1 MRDVAGRVVM
11 ISGANR
17 GIGEAIAAA
26 LHADGW
32 TLSLGA
38 RNVESL
44 AASAARYRTDL
55 PAGSGSH
62 RGAER
67 RGAGTGDAGASA
79 AGRSGDGAGAPV
91 TLHRYDATDL
101 DAAERWTAET
111 MAAHGRIDCLVNNAG
126 VAYTDAL
133 EELSEAVLDEMWEV
147 NAKGPFR
154 MLRATL
160 DQLRRSGEG
169 RIVNVISMSGKR
181 VRGTFAPGYAMSKHA
196 AMALHHSV
204 RHSTFADGIRCTAVC
219 PGYVRTDMTS
229 DFGVDP
235 AIMIDA
241 GDLAQCL
248 ATILRLPNTASVAE
262 LLVSTEPETI
272 A

>member
-1 MRDVAGRVVM
+1 MRNVHGRVAM

-38 RNVESL
+38 RDVASL
-44 AASAARYRTDL
+44 ETSASRYRTDDRSNRADR
-55 PAGSGSH
+55 AGPGETANRRNNGGS
-62 RGAER
+62 
-67 RGAGTGDAGASA
+67 
-79 AGRSGDGAGAPV
+79 PV
-91 TLHRYDATDL
+91 TLHQYDAVDR
-101 DAAERWTAET
+101 DAPARWTAET
-111 MAAHGRIDCLVNNAG
+111 IAAHGRIDCVVNNAG
-126 VAYTDAL
+126 VAYTEAF
-133 EELSEAVLDEMWEV
+133 EELSEDKLDEMWEV

-160 DQLRRSGEG
+160 DHLRRSGEG

-196 AMALHHSV
+196 AMALHHSI
-204 RHSTFADGIRCTAVC
+204 RHLTFADGIRCTAVC

-235 AIMIDA
+235 SIMIEAD
-241 GDLAQCL
+241 DLAQCL

>member
-1 MRDVAGRVVM
+1 MRDITGSVAM

-32 TLSLGA
+32 GLSLGA
-38 RNVESL
+38 RDLASL
-44 AASAARYRTDL
+44 EASAARYRTDI
-55 PAGSGSH
+55 A
-62 RGAER
+62 
-67 RGAGTGDAGASA
+67 GAGGGGPT
-79 AGRSGDGAGAPV
+79 V
-91 TLHRYDATDL
+91 TLHRYDATDHG
-101 DAAERWTAET
+101 AAERWTAET
-111 MAAHGRIDCLVNNAG
+111 AAAHGRIDCLVNNAG
-126 VAYTDAL
+126 VAYPDGFDDLTEDM
-133 EELSEAVLDEMWEV
+133 LDEMWEV

-154 MLRATL
+154 MIRATL
-160 DQLRRSGEG
+160 DHLRSSGEG

-204 RHSTFADGIRCTAVC
+204 RHLTFPDGIRCTAVC
-219 PGYVRTDMTS
+219 PGYVQTDMTA

-235 AIMIDA
+235 SIMIQAD
-241 GDLAQCL
+241 DLAHTL

-262 LLVSTEPETI
+262 LLVTTEPETI

>member
-1 MRDVAGRVVM
+1 MRDITGCVAM

-32 TLSLGA
+32 ALSLGA
-38 RNVESL
+38 REPASL
-44 AASAARYRTDL
+44 
-55 PAGSGSH
+55 
-62 RGAER
+62 E
-67 RGAGTGDAGASA
+67 ASA
-79 AGRSGDGAGAPV
+79 AGYRTDVAGDGDATGRADRGPAV
-91 TLHRYDATDL
+91 TLHRYDATDPE
-101 DAAERWTAET
+101 AAERWTAET
-111 MAAHGRIDCLVNNAG
+111 IAAHGRIDCLVNNAG
-126 VAYTDAL
+126 VAHPDDF
-133 EELSEAVLDEMWEV
+133 EELTESTLDEMWEV

-160 DQLRRSGEG
+160 DHLRGSGEG

-204 RHSTFADGIRCTAVC
+204 RHLTFPDGIRCTAVC
-219 PGYVRTDMTS
+219 PGYVQTDMTA

-235 AIMIDA
+235 SIMIQAD
-241 GDLAQCL
+241 DLAQAL

-262 LLVSTEPETI
+262 LLVTTEPETI

>member
-1 MRDVAGRVVM
+1 MRDITGCVAM

-32 TLSLGA
+32 ALSLGA
-38 RNVESL
+38 RDLTSL
-44 AASAARYRTDL
+44 EASVAEYRRDHG
-55 PAGSGSH
+55 PA
-62 RGAER
+62 
-67 RGAGTGDAGASA
+67 
-79 AGRSGDGAGAPV
+79 V
-91 TLHRYDATDL
+91 TLHRYDATDPE
-101 DAAERWTAET
+101 AAERWTAET
-111 MAAHGRIDCLVNNAG
+111 MAMHGRIDCLVNNAG
-126 VAYTDAL
+126 VAYPDAFEDL
-133 EELSEAVLDEMWEV
+133 TAETLDEMWEV
-147 NAKGPFR
+147 NAKGPFH
-154 MLRATL
+154 MIRATL
-160 DQLRRSGEG
+160 DHLRHSGEG

-204 RHSTFADGIRCTAVC
+204 RHLTFPDGIRCTAVC
-219 PGYVRTDMTS
+219 PGYVQTDMTS

-235 AIMIDA
+235 SIMIQAD
-241 GDLAQCL
+241 DLAQAL

>member
-1 MRDVAGRVVM
+1 MRNITGCVAM

-32 TLSLGA
+32 ALSLGA
-38 RNVESL
+38 RDMASL
-44 AASAARYRTDL
+44 EASAARYRVD
-55 PAGSGSH
+55 
-62 RGAER
+62 
-67 RGAGTGDAGASA
+67 TG
-79 AGRSGDGAGAPV
+79 RFGDDTGAPGGGGPAV
-91 TLHRYDATDL
+91 TLHRYDATEGG
-101 DAAERWTAET
+101 AAQRWTAET
-111 MAAHGRIDCLVNNAG
+111 IAAHGRIDCLVNNAG
-126 VAYTDAL
+126 VAHPDAL
-133 EELSEAVLDEMWEV
+133 EELTEDTLDEMWEV

-160 DQLRRSGEG
+160 DHLRRSGEG

-204 RHSTFADGIRCTAVC
+204 RHLTFPDGIRCTAVC
-219 PGYVRTDMTS
+219 PGYVQTDMTS
-229 DFGVDP
+229 GFGVDP
-235 AIMIDA
+235 SIMIQAD
-241 GDLAQCL
+241 DLAEAL

-262 LLVSTEPETI
+262 LLVTTEPETI

>member
-1 MRDVAGRVVM
+1 MRDITSCVAM

-17 GIGEAIAAA
+17 GIGESIAAA

-32 TLSLGA
+32 ALSLGA
-38 RNVESL
+38 RDMAALE
-44 AASAARYRTDL
+44 ASAASYRTDDDGG
-55 PAGSGSH
+55 PA
-62 RGAER
+62 
-67 RGAGTGDAGASA
+67 
-79 AGRSGDGAGAPV
+79 V

-111 MAAHGRIDCLVNNAG
+111 IAAHGRIDCLVNNAG
-126 VAYTDAL
+126 VAYPDVF
-133 EELSEAVLDEMWEV
+133 EELTEDTLDEMWEV

-160 DQLRRSGEG
+160 DHLRHSGEG

-204 RHSTFADGIRCTAVC
+204 RHLTFPDGIRCTAVC
-219 PGYVRTDMTS
+219 PGYVQTDMTS
-229 DFGVDP
+229 GFGVDP
-235 AIMIDA
+235 SIMIQAD
-241 GDLAQCL
+241 DLAQAL

-262 LLVSTEPETI
+262 LLVTTEPETI

>member
-1 MRDVAGRVVM
+1 MRDITGCVAM

-32 TLSLGA
+32 ALSLGA
-38 RNVESL
+38 REPASL
-44 AASAARYRTDL
+44 EASAAEYRTDAGGG
-55 PAGSGSH
+55 PAVS
-62 RGAER
+62 
-67 RGAGTGDAGASA
+67 
-79 AGRSGDGAGAPV
+79 
-91 TLHRYDATDL
+91 LHRYDATDPE
-101 DAAERWTAET
+101 AAERWTAET
-111 MAAHGRIDCLVNNAG
+111 IAAHGRIDCLVNNAG
-126 VAYTDAL
+126 VAYPDPFEDLTEDT
-133 EELSEAVLDEMWEV
+133 LDEMWEV
-147 NAKGPFR
+147 NAKGPFL

-160 DQLRRSGEG
+160 DHLRGSGEG

-204 RHSTFADGIRCTAVC
+204 RHLTFPDGIRCTAVC
-219 PGYVRTDMTS
+219 PGYVQTDMTS

-235 AIMIDA
+235 SIMIQAD
-241 GDLAQCL
+241 DLAQAL

-262 LLVSTEPETI
+262 LLVTTEPETI

>member
-1 MRDVAGRVVM
+1 MRDITGCVAM

-38 RNVESL
+38 RDLASL
-44 AASAARYRTDL
+44 EASAARYRDDQG
-55 PAGSGSH
+55 PA
-62 RGAER
+62 
-67 RGAGTGDAGASA
+67 
-79 AGRSGDGAGAPV
+79 V
-91 TLHRYDATDL
+91 TLHRHDATEDG
-101 DAAERWTAET
+101 AAERWTAET
-111 MAAHGRIDCLVNNAG
+111 IAAHGRIDCLVNNAG
-126 VAYTDAL
+126 VAYPDAL
-133 EELSEAVLDEMWEV
+133 EELTEDTLDEMWEV

-154 MLRATL
+154 MIRATL
-160 DQLRRSGEG
+160 DHLRRSGEG

-204 RHSTFADGIRCTAVC
+204 RHLTFPDGIRCTAIC
-219 PGYVRTDMTS
+219 PGYVQTDMTS
-229 DFGVDP
+229 GFGVDP
-235 AIMIDA
+235 SIMIQAD
-241 GDLAQCL
+241 DLAQAL
-248 ATILRLPNTASVAE
+248 TTILRLPNTASVAE
-262 LLVSTEPETI
+262 LLVTTEPETI

>member
-1 MRDVAGRVVM
+1 MRDITGCVAM

-17 GIGEAIAAA
+17 GIGESIAAA

-32 TLSLGA
+32 ALSLGA
-38 RNVESL
+38 RDMAALE
-44 AASAARYRTDL
+44 ASAAVYRTDV
-55 PAGSGSH
+55 S
-62 RGAER
+62 
-67 RGAGTGDAGASA
+67 GDADDA
-79 AGRSGDGAGAPV
+79 ARRSDGSRRHDGGPAV

-111 MAAHGRIDCLVNNAG
+111 IAAHGRIDCLVNNAG
-126 VAYTDAL
+126 VAHTDVF
-133 EELSEAVLDEMWEV
+133 EELTEDMLDEMWEV

-160 DQLRRSGEG
+160 DHLRRSGEG

-204 RHSTFADGIRCTAVC
+204 RHLTFPDGIRCTAVC
-219 PGYVRTDMTS
+219 PGYVQTDMTS
-229 DFGVDP
+229 GFGVDP
-235 AIMIDA
+235 SIMIQAD
-241 GDLAQCL
+241 DLAQAL

-262 LLVSTEPETI
+262 LLVTTEPETI

>member
-1 MRDVAGRVVM
+1 MRDISGCVAM

-32 TLSLGA
+32 ALSLGA
-38 RNVESL
+38 RDPASL
-44 AASAARYRTDL
+44 
-55 PAGSGSH
+55 
-62 RGAER
+62 E
-67 RGAGTGDAGASA
+67 ASA
-79 AGRSGDGAGAPV
+79 AGYRDDHGPAV
-91 TLHRYDATDL
+91 TLHRYDATEDG
-101 DAAERWTAET
+101 AAERWTADT
-111 MAAHGRIDCLVNNAG
+111 IAAHGRIDCLVNNAG
-126 VAYTDAL
+126 VAHADAF
-133 EELSEAVLDEMWEV
+133 EELTTDTLDEMWEV

-154 MLRATL
+154 MIRATL
-160 DQLRRSGEG
+160 DHLRRSGEG

-204 RHSTFADGIRCTAVC
+204 RHLTFPDGIRCTAVC
-219 PGYVRTDMTS
+219 PGYVQTDMTS
-229 DFGVDP
+229 GFGVDP
-235 AIMIDA
+235 SIMIQAD
-241 GDLAQCL
+241 DLAQTL

-262 LLVSTEPETI
+262 LLVTTEPETI

>member
-1 MRDVAGRVVM
+1 MRDITGCVAM

-17 GIGEAIAAA
+17 GIGAAVAEA

-32 TLSLGA
+32 ALSLGA
-38 RNVESL
+38 RDMAALETS
-44 AASAARYRTDL
+44 AASYRTD
-55 PAGSGSH
+55 
-62 RGAER
+62 
-67 RGAGTGDAGASA
+67 
-79 AGRSGDGAGAPV
+79 GDGGAAV
-91 TLHRYDATDL
+91 TLHRHEATDPE
-101 DAAERWTAET
+101 AAERWTAET
-111 MAAHGRIDCLVNNAG
+111 ISAHGRIDCLVNNAG
-126 VAYTDAL
+126 VAHPDEF
-133 EELSEAVLDEMWEV
+133 EELTEDTLDEMWEV

-160 DQLRRSGEG
+160 DHLRHSGEG

-204 RHSTFADGIRCTAVC
+204 RHLTFPDGIRCTAVC
-219 PGYVRTDMTS
+219 PGYVQTDMTS
-229 DFGVDP
+229 GFGVDP
-235 AIMIDA
+235 SIMIQAD
-241 GDLAQCL
+241 DLAQAL

>member
-1 MRDVAGRVVM
+1 MRDITGCVAM

-38 RNVESL
+38 REPASL
-44 AASAARYRTDL
+44 EASAAEYRTD
-55 PAGSGSH
+55 ADGGG
-62 RGAER
+62 GAV
-67 RGAGTGDAGASA
+67 S
-79 AGRSGDGAGAPV
+79 
-91 TLHRYDATDL
+91 LHRYDATDPE
-101 DAAERWTAET
+101 AAERWTAET
-111 MAAHGRIDCLVNNAG
+111 IAAHGRIDCLVNNAG
-126 VAYTDAL
+126 VAYPDAFEDL
-133 EELSEAVLDEMWEV
+133 TEDTLDEMWDV

-154 MLRATL
+154 LLRATL
-160 DQLRRSGEG
+160 DHLRRSGEG

-204 RHSTFADGIRCTAVC
+204 RHLTFPDGIRCTAVC
-219 PGYVRTDMTS
+219 PGYVQTDMTS
-229 DFGVDP
+229 GFGVDP
-235 AIMIDA
+235 SIMIQAD
-241 GDLAQCL
+241 DLAQAL

-262 LLVSTEPETI
+262 LLVTTEPETI

>member
-1 MRDVAGRVVM
+1 MRDITGCVAM

-17 GIGEAIAAA
+17 GIGAALAAA

-32 TLSLGA
+32 ALSLGA
-38 RNVESL
+38 RDLSSL
-44 AASAARYRTDL
+44 KASAAAYRTDTDEG
-55 PAGSGSH
+55 PAVSLH
-62 RGAER
+62 HYE
-67 RGAGTGDAGASA
+67 
-79 AGRSGDGAGAPV
+79 V
-91 TLHRYDATDL
+91 TDPNG
-101 DAAERWTAET
+101 AERWTAKT
-111 MAAHGRIDCLVNNAG
+111 LDAHGRIDCLVNNAG
-126 VAYTDAL
+126 VASTDT
-133 EELSEAVLDEMWEV
+133 LDELTEDTLDLLWEV

-154 MLRATL
+154 MIRAAL
-160 DQLRRSGEG
+160 PHLRRSGEG

-204 RHSTFADGIRCTAVC
+204 RHATFPDGIRCTAVC
-219 PGYVRTDMTS
+219 PGYVQTDMTS

-235 AIMIDA
+235 SIMIQAD
-241 GDLAQCL
+241 DLAHTV

-262 LLVSTEPETI
+262 LLVTTEPETI

>member
-1 MRDVAGRVVM
+1 MRDITGCAAM

-26 LHADGW
+26 LHSDGW
-32 TLSLGA
+32 ALSLGA
-38 RNVESL
+38 RDVASL
-44 AASAARYRTDL
+44 EVSAAEYRTDASGG
-55 PAGSGSH
+55 PAVS
-62 RGAER
+62 
-67 RGAGTGDAGASA
+67 
-79 AGRSGDGAGAPV
+79 
-91 TLHRYDATDL
+91 LHRYDATDPE
-101 DAAERWTAET
+101 AAERWTAET
-111 MAAHGRIDCLVNNAG
+111 ISAHGRIDCLVNNAG
-126 VAYTDAL
+126 VAHPDEF
-133 EELSEAVLDEMWEV
+133 EELTEDTLDEMWEV

-160 DQLRRSGEG
+160 DHLRHSGEG

-204 RHSTFADGIRCTAVC
+204 RHLTFPDGIRCTAVC
-219 PGYVRTDMTS
+219 PGYVQTDMTS
-229 DFGVDP
+229 GFGVDP
-235 AIMIDA
+235 SIMIQAD
-241 GDLAQCL
+241 DLAQAL

-262 LLVSTEPETI
+262 LLVTTEPETI

>member
-1 MRDVAGRVVM
+1 MRDITGCVAM

-32 TLSLGA
+32 ALSLGA
-38 RNVESL
+38 RDL
-44 AASAARYRTDL
+44 AALEASAARYRTDVVGSL
-55 PAGSGSH
+55 GSG
-62 RGAER
+62 RDCGGGASCPD
-67 RGAGTGDAGASA
+67 GGASA
-79 AGRSGDGAGAPV
+79 VS
-91 TLHRYDATDL
+91 LHCYDATD
-101 DAAERWTAET
+101 DGAAERWTAET
-111 MAAHGRIDCLVNNAG
+111 IAAHGRIDCLVNNAG
-126 VAYTDAL
+126 VAYPDDFENLTEDT
-133 EELSEAVLDEMWEV
+133 LDEMWEV

-154 MLRATL
+154 MIRAAL
-160 DQLRRSGEG
+160 DHLRRSGEG

-204 RHSTFADGIRCTAVC
+204 RHLTFPDGIRCTAVC
-219 PGYVRTDMTS
+219 PGYVQTDMTAE
-229 DFGVDP
+229 FGVDP
-235 AIMIDA
+235 SIMIQA
-241 GDLAQCL
+241 EDLAQTL

-262 LLVSTEPETI
+262 LLVTTEPETI

>member
-1 MRDVAGRVVM
+1 MRDITGSVAM

-17 GIGEAIAAA
+17 GIGAAIAAA

-32 TLSLGA
+32 ALSLGA
-38 RNVESL
+38 RDLASL
-44 AASAARYRTDL
+44 EASAARYRTDV
-55 PAGSGSH
+55 
-62 RGAER
+62 AED
-67 RGAGTGDAGASA
+67 GA
-79 AGRSGDGAGAPV
+79 AGRDGQGPTV
-91 TLHRYDATDL
+91 TLHRYDATD
-101 DAAERWTAET
+101 DGAAERWTAET
-111 MAAHGRIDCLVNNAG
+111 VAAHGRIDCLVNNAG
-126 VAYTDAL
+126 VAHPEDF
-133 EELSEAVLDEMWEV
+133 EELTEDALDEMWEV

-154 MLRATL
+154 MIRATL
-160 DQLRRSGEG
+160 DHLRRSGEG

-204 RHSTFADGIRCTAVC
+204 RHLTFPDGIRCTAVC
-219 PGYVRTDMTS
+219 PGYVQTDMTS

-235 AIMIDA
+235 SIMIQA
-241 GDLAQCL
+241 SDLAQTL

-262 LLVSTEPETI
+262 LLVTTEPETI

>member
-1 MRDVAGRVVM
+1 MRDITGCVAM

-32 TLSLGA
+32 TLSLGVRDLA
-38 RNVESL
+38 SL
-44 AASAARYRTDL
+44 EASAARYRTDTGRVGDDTGTSGGTHHTAT
-55 PAGSGSH
+55 AGGGS
-62 RGAER
+62 A
-67 RGAGTGDAGASA
+67 
-79 AGRSGDGAGAPV
+79 V
-91 TLHRYDATDL
+91 TLHRYDATEDG
-101 DAAERWTAET
+101 AAERWTAET
-111 MAAHGRIDCLVNNAG
+111 IAAHGRIDCLVNNAG
-126 VAYTDAL
+126 VAYADAL
-133 EELSEAVLDEMWEV
+133 EELTTDTLDEMWEV

-154 MLRATL
+154 MIRATL
-160 DQLRRSGEG
+160 DHLRRGGEG

-204 RHSTFADGIRCTAVC
+204 RHLTFPDGIRCTAVC
-219 PGYVRTDMTS
+219 PGYVQTDMTS
-229 DFGVDP
+229 GFGVDP
-235 AIMIDA
+235 SIMIQAD
-241 GDLAQCL
+241 DLAEAL

-262 LLVSTEPETI
+262 LLVTTEPETI

>member
-1 MRDVAGRVVM
+1 MRDITGCVAM

-32 TLSLGA
+32 ALSLGA
-38 RNVESL
+38 REPASL
-44 AASAARYRTDL
+44 EASAAEYRTDAGGG
-55 PAGSGSH
+55 PAVS
-62 RGAER
+62 
-67 RGAGTGDAGASA
+67 
-79 AGRSGDGAGAPV
+79 
-91 TLHRYDATDL
+91 LHRYDATDPE
-101 DAAERWTAET
+101 AAERWTAET
-111 MAAHGRIDCLVNNAG
+111 IAAHGRIDCLVNNAG
-126 VAYTDAL
+126 VAYPDAFEDL
-133 EELSEAVLDEMWEV
+133 TEDTLDEMWEV

-154 MLRATL
+154 MLRTTL
-160 DQLRRSGEG
+160 DHLRRSGEG

-204 RHSTFADGIRCTAVC
+204 RHLTFPDGIRCTAVC
-219 PGYVRTDMTS
+219 PGYVQTDMTS

-235 AIMIDA
+235 SIMIQAD
-241 GDLAQCL
+241 DLAQAL

>member
-1 MRDVAGRVVM
+1 MRDITGCVAM

-17 GIGEAIAAA
+17 GIGAAMAEA

-32 TLSLGA
+32 ALSLGA
-38 RNVESL
+38 RDMAALETS
-44 AASAARYRTDL
+44 AASYRTDDDGG
-55 PAGSGSH
+55 PA
-62 RGAER
+62 
-67 RGAGTGDAGASA
+67 
-79 AGRSGDGAGAPV
+79 V

-111 MAAHGRIDCLVNNAG
+111 IAAHGRLDCLVNNAG
-126 VAYTDAL
+126 VAHPDVF
-133 EELSEAVLDEMWEV
+133 EELTEDTLDEMWEV

-160 DQLRRSGEG
+160 DHLRRSGEG

-204 RHSTFADGIRCTAVC
+204 RRLTFPDGIRCTAVC
-219 PGYVRTDMTS
+219 PGYVQTDMTA

-235 AIMIDA
+235 SIMIQAD
-241 GDLAQCL
+241 DLAEAV

-262 LLVSTEPETI
+262 LLVTTEPETI

>member
-1 MRDVAGRVVM
+1 MRDITGSVAM

-32 TLSLGA
+32 ALSLGA
-38 RNVESL
+38 RDQASL
-44 AASAARYRTDL
+44 EASAARYRTDIAGGGGRDGGGG
-55 PAGSGSH
+55 PA
-62 RGAER
+62 
-67 RGAGTGDAGASA
+67 
-79 AGRSGDGAGAPV
+79 V
-91 TLHRYDATDL
+91 TLHRYDATDGG
-101 DAAERWTAET
+101 AAERWTAET
-111 MAAHGRIDCLVNNAG
+111 VAAHGRIDCLVNNAG
-126 VAYTDAL
+126 VAYPDPFDDLT
-133 EELSEAVLDEMWEV
+133 EQMLDEMWEV

-154 MLRATL
+154 MIRATL
-160 DQLRRSGEG
+160 DHLRSSGEG

-204 RHSTFADGIRCTAVC
+204 RHLTFPDGIRCTAVC
-219 PGYVRTDMTS
+219 PGYVQTDMTS
-229 DFGVDP
+229 EFGVDP
-235 AIMIDA
+235 SIMIQAD
-241 GDLAQCL
+241 DLAHTL

-262 LLVSTEPETI
+262 LLVTTEPETI